1 MVNASTPQPKTPWH
15 LWVVGGVSLLWNA
28 IGAMD
33 FTMTQLNVTAYL
45 KGMTPVQLEYIHGFP
60 IWAVLVWGLGTWGSF
75 LGSVFVL
82 LRRSCAVKLFGASI
96 MGAVLTNLYSYGLS
110 DGMKVMQ
117 NGAGAVI
124 FSVVICGIAVLLF
137 SYAKA
142 MRKSGVLR

>member
-1 MVNASTPQPKTPWH
+1 MADSTTPAAKTPWH
-15 LWVVGGVSLLWNA
+15 LWTVGVLSLLWNA
-28 IGAMD
+28 MGALD

-45 KGMTPVQLEYIHGFP
+45 KGMTPAQLEYIHGFP
-60 IWAVLVWGLGTWGSF
+60 FWAVFVWGLGTWGSF

-82 LRRSCAVKLFGASI
+82 LRNSCAVKLFGASI
-96 MGAVLTNLYSYGLS
+96 VGALLTNLYSYGLS

-124 FSVVICGIAVLLF
+124 FSVVICVIAVLLF
-137 SYAKA
+137 IYAKA